1 MNTTVTDESGQIV
14 PSNSTLDSELV
25 SAVKYNLPF
34 GGPGLLLVTHDRIAD
49 ASSLLK
55 RYGSKESGDLIWL
68 RRSELWQL
76 SVPNPYAVH
85 TFPLAYWIR
94 EEGEVTL
101 GEDVRS
107 EIPYLRYPQRLLATH
122 IELSL
127 FWIRTSLILSCLTSG
142 NHARLN
148 AGLKRERALLMQSAL
163 LARRIWKISAETIRE
178 VFIRTYPD
186 NELGVLLSALDAAE
200 TRRAGDLGRTGDVLE
215 QVWLHERFVQELS
228 KQAR

>member
-1 MNTTVTDESGQIV
+1 MT
-14 PSNSTLDSELV
+14 PSSSTFDSELV
-25 SAVKYNLPF
+25 SAVKYDLPF
-34 GGPGLLLVTHDRIAD
+34 GGPGLLLVTHNQNRDTSGLR
-49 ASSLLK
+49 K
-55 RYGSKESGDLIWL
+55 RYASKESGDLIWL

-85 TFPLAYWIR
+85 TFPLPYWIR

-107 EIPYLRYPQRLLATH
+107 EIPYLRFPQRLLAAH

-142 NHARLN
+142 NHTRLN

-163 LARRIWKISAETIRE
+163 LARRIWKISAETIRG
-178 VFIRTYPD
+178 VFLQAYPD
-186 NELGVLLSALDAAE
+186 PELGALLAAMDAAE
-200 TRRAGDLGRTGDVLE
+200 NPRAGDLDRAGGVLG